1 MIPLIIGAC
10 LIEWACYCT
19 ITLAICSASR
29 RRPIPG
35 LAWLCGYAA
44 CSGWGRLLTA
54 LSFAIPLRPV
64 QALWHGATALVGL
77 GATTHLL
84 RLTQK
89 RDAVRHLG
97 QALQGAAAA
106 IDAQQLVDTIPFPS
120 AAMDTEGSIT
130 AVNEQLTCLL
140 GCKPRDIEGL
150 RWTRYLNGRER
161 VRVIANWVDFG
172 QGAIEHFYE
181 ESTWRRPGD
190 RQTIQIATRGLLV
203 GSQLVCSVADIT
215 YIPVSTGG
223 AL

>member
-1 MIPLIIGAC
+1 MIPLIVTAC
-10 LIEWACYCT
+10 CLEWACYCC
-19 ITLAICSASR
+19 ITLAVYTASR

-44 CSGWGRLLTA
+44 CSAWGRFLTA
-54 LSFAIPLRPV
+54 LSFAIPLRSV
-64 QALWHGATALVGL
+64 QALWHGVTALVGL

-106 IDAQQLVDTIPFPS
+106 IDAQQLVDAIPFAS
-120 AAMDTEGSIT
+120 AAMDPEGAIT
-130 AVNEQLTCLL
+130 AVNEQLTRLL
-140 GCKPRDIEGL
+140 GCSPKEIEGL

-172 QGAIEHFYE
+172 QGALEHFYE
-181 ESTWRRPGD
+181 ESAWRRPVD

-215 YIPVSTGG
+215 FIPPRAGG
-223 AL
+223 PP